1 MEYLREC
8 VVRCGRSSFAVDSWR
23 ARGCGAYFLTHA
35 HADHL
40 VGLSGALLA
49 RRALLVFWRLC
60 CSSELAQSCA
70 CHHVVADALPCADTW
85 CLGPLYCCAATA
97 ALLRL
102 RWPALASRA
111 HVLALDEPL
120 ALALAASSDAD
131 AAPGAPRSPPEALRV
146 TCFDAGHCPGSV
158 ALLFEGACGRVLHT
172 GDWRRGDAHPGGP
185 GASLPP
191 YLSGGGPPLDVL
203 FLDNTFCHPAYAHPP
218 RAQAAEQLRALLTSP
233 AADGRRLVLGIDT
246 LGKEELLELAAEA
259 TGGLVCVTAARLA
272 AAHALGAPT
281 AHLTTARSDA
291 AVVAAPR
298 WQLTRARL
306 AAMHAREATMGVLP
320 TGWPGGGVG
329 AASGTGVNGTDED
342 ETRLLHW
349 VPYSLHAPFAELAAL
364 VGALRPRSVVGIV
377 AVPRHAEQ
385 PTDPAVHFAHL
396 LSPASPQRP
405 LGRSPAASPRPR
417 PPAAAPRRPRS
428 PRVAGG
434 GGAPGNLVFELRQAA
449 AAAFCA
455 GGRRRRR
462 GAGLELAAAPAAE
475 AEAAEASPAARRR
488 RLSAA
493 RDEPDAT

>member
-1 MEYLREC
+1 M
-8 VVRCGRSSFAVDSWR
+8 
-23 ARGCGAYFLTHA
+23 
-35 HADHL
+35 
-40 VGLSGALLA
+40 
-49 RRALLVFWRLC
+49 
-60 CSSELAQSCA
+60 
-70 CHHVVADALPCADTW
+70 
-85 CLGPLYCCAATA
+85 GPLYCSAGTA

-158 ALLFEGACGRVLHT
+158 ALLFDGACGRVLHT

-185 GASLPP
+185 GASLPL
-191 YLSGGGPPLDVL
+191 YLSGGPPLDTL

-329 AASGTGVNGTDED
+329 AASSGTGVNGDDDDEA
-342 ETRLLHW
+342 RLLHW

-396 LSPASPQRP
+396 LSPASPRRP
-405 LGRSPAASPRPR
+405 PGRSPAASPRPR

-434 GGAPGNLVFELRQAA
+434 GGAPGDLVFELRQAEA
-449 AAAFCA
+449 SRFCNA
-455 GGRRRRR
+455 GRRTKR
-462 GAGLELAAAPAAE
+462 GKGLALAAPPPA
-475 AEAAEASPAARRR
+475 AEAAEASPATRRR
-488 RLSAA
+488 RLDAA
-493 RDEPDAT
+493 RDEPDAP